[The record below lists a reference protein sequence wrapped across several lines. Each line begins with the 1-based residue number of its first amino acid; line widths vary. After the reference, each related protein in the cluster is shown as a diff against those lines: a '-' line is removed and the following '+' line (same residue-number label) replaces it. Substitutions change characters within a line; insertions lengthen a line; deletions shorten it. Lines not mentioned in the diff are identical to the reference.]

1 MRYKSCPAQF
11 KAIDEDQGIFEALV
25 AVFGNVDRCGD
36 RIHKGA
42 FANTLAKW
50 AESGDPI
57 PVIYSHNWDNI
68 DAHIGEVLEA
78 TETDEGLLVR
88 GQIDLEEDPARRVFK
103 RMQRRTLK
111 EFSFAYDEIECER
124 TDQGD
129 KAERRYIN
137 ELLELELY
145 EVGPTLVGMN
155 PDTQL
160 LVAKNALMAL
170 KAGAPGY
177 TEIQQI
183 HDLAIALGAKASPGG
198 TGPDGGESDPDKDKA
213 GDGKS
218 SGEAGILAVRL
229 AAEMI
234 EEGFVE
240 R

>member
-68 DAHIGEVLEA
+68 DAHIGEVLDA

-111 EFSFAYDEIECER
+111 EFSFAYDEVVSEL

-129 KAERRYIN
+129 KAEPPRYIN
-137 ELLELELY
+137 ELRELELY

-160 LVAKNALMAL
+160 IAAKNAL
-170 KAGAPGY
+170 KAGATGY

-198 TGPDGGESDPDKDKA
+198 TGPDGGESAPDKDEA